1 MDTPDVAEVQRAV
14 GERYEV
20 LELAGAGGMGAVYR
34 ARHCALGHFVA
45 IKTLPPEVMESGMRQ
60 ERFKREA
67 GLAAHLSHP
76 NIVPVFEFE
85 QRAGVAYLIMPFVR
99 GHSLGSMLGDGTRL
113 ALVDLMRVLVD
124 IGAALDFVHPR
135 GVIHRDVKPANI
147 MIEDDT
153 GRALLTDFGV
163 AYVSPTTSG
172 ALTAVGSAIG
182 TPDYM
187 APEQAIGRRIDG
199 RADLYAL
206 AIVAYESLTGTL
218 PMLSE
223 SPDAPARALH
233 EARPEIAPRVAA
245 ALMAP
250 LAQQP
255 ADRPASAAQW
265 LAQIKR
271 ASSGARRQALLLG
284 AVVVAA
290 LLVVGKIALG
300 RHEAAVAPATVAV
313 MPFTVSGNAP
323 YPTEL
328 LPESFIFR
336 FSRVPKLQDPITFG
350 RVLDQTGQRPVTR
363 AKADSVAQQ
372 LGAKYFVNAAL
383 AFQGGNVTLT
393 AAFFETGHPEP
404 LATPVARV
412 SVDSSLDNLW
422 DSTWAK
428 ILAVVGAEF
437 LKNPY
442 ATLPRGKEAIAAYL
456 NADEA
461 FQRAGYY
468 EAQALYDSV
477 TRRDPD
483 FAPAYLRRV
492 LVLAQV
498 APDEDSLR
506 AAMGAARGH
515 WGGLTVSDSL
525 LLDGYVQ
532 LVERGDGIAALEQFR
547 EAVNTAQG
555 SIWARFALGE
565 FYYYFGQLFDIEH
578 PLDSARAAFDS
589 VRAMNPRFAAAIAN
603 SISLAHLQG
612 HDDLARSLIRDYHGI
627 DSTSVV
633 AEVIGLADTFLF
645 HKKDALKVVNTLER
659 HDFIVLEF
667 LAFQAAQ
674 APTAEE
680 QHGPPARRI
689 LRELA
694 RKARSPSERNLAL
707 RFGLAADLRE
717 GWLDSARVR
726 LASSSAEATERDAWL
741 ILAAAAG
748 VPSLGDGAAARQRAA
763 ERTDADSSATLIWLL
778 GATAAG
784 DPSRYMRV
792 LERQAH
798 DSAPLPFSLLRDLQ
812 ARRFLAAGDT
822 AGALQK
828 WDEAMRR
835 YAVLA
840 APFGLVA
847 SLWPLRRDLVRIA
860 ALHKDTTRVDRGCRS
875 FDALVGFVD
884 QIVKP
889 AVDSVC
895 NSWRRQPR

>member
-99 GHSLGSMLGDGTRL
+99 GHSLGSMLADGTRL

-187 APEQAIGRRIDG
+187 APEQAMGRRIDG

-206 AIVAYESLTGTL
+206 AIVVYESLTGTL

-233 EARPEIAPRVAA
+233 AARPEIAPRLAA

-255 ADRPASAAQW
+255 ADRPGSATQW

-313 MPFTVSGNAP
+313 MPFLTQGQAP
-323 YPTEL
+323 YPVDK
-328 LPESFIFR
+328 LPDWFVGR
-336 FSRVPKLQDPITFG
+336 FSPVPKLSEVVSFG
-350 RVLDQTGQRPVTR
+350 RVLDLTGQRPVTR

-372 LGAKYFVNAAL
+372 LGAKYFLNPVSL
-383 AFQGGNVTLT
+383 EFQGRSVTLT
-393 AAFFETGHPEP
+393 ASLYETGRADPR
-404 LATPVARV
+404 ATVDAQGP
-412 SVDSSLDNLW
+412 VDSLSHLMDLLW
-422 DSTWAK
+422 EK
-428 ILAVVGAEF
+428 ILGAEF
-437 LKNPY
+437 RANSN
-442 ATLPRGKEAIAAYL
+442 ATIPRGKEAIAAYL
-456 NADEA
+456 NADVA
-461 FQRAGYY
+461 FQRADYDK
-468 EAQALYDSV
+468 AQALYDSV

-498 APDEDSLR
+498 NPLEDSLR
-506 AAMGAARGH
+506 AAMRAARGH

-589 VRAMNPRFAAAIAN
+589 VLVMDSGFAAAIAN
-603 SISLAHLQG
+603 SISLAHLQNR
-612 HDDLARSLIRDYHGI
+612 DDAARKLIRAYHRV

-645 HKKDALKVVNTLER
+645 HTKDALKVVNTLGQ

-674 APTAEE
+674 AGTRD
-680 QHGPPARRI
+680 QRRGPARRI

-694 RKARSPSERNLAL
+694 RKAKGSYERNLAL

-717 GWLDSARVR
+717 GWIDSARAR
-726 LASSSAEATERDAWL
+726 LASSGAEATERDAWL

-763 ERTDADSSATLIWLL
+763 ERTDADSSATLMWLL
-778 GATAAG
+778 GATAPG
-784 DPSRYMRV
+784 DPARYRRV
-792 LERQAH
+792 LQGQAR
-798 DSAPLPFSLLRDLQ
+798 DGSPLPSSLLLDLE
-812 ARRFLAAGDT
+812 ARRLLAAGDT
-822 AGALQK
+822 MGALQK

-860 ALHKDTTRVDRGCRS
+860 ALRGDTTRVVRGCRS

-889 AVDSVC
+889 EVDSVC
-895 NSWRRQPR
+895 ASWSHQRR

>member
-284 AVVVAA
+284 TIVVGA

-300 RHEAAVAPATVAV
+300 RHEAAVAPASVAV
-313 MPFTVSGNAP
+313 MPFLTQGQAP
-323 YPTEL
+323 YSVDK
-328 LPESFIFR
+328 LPDWFVGR
-336 FSRVPKLQDPITFG
+336 FSPVPKLSEVVSFG

-363 AKADSVAQQ
+363 AKADSVARQ
-372 LGAKYFVNAAL
+372 LGAKYFLNPVSL
-383 AFQGGNVTLT
+383 EFQGRSVTLT
-393 AAFFETGHPEP
+393 ASLYETGRADPR
-404 LATPVARV
+404 ATVDAQGP
-412 SVDSSLDNLW
+412 VDSLSPLMDLL
-422 DSTWAK
+422 WAK
-428 ILAVVGAEF
+428 ILGAEF
-437 LKNPY
+437 RPNSN
-442 ATLPRGKEAIAAYL
+442 ATIPRGKEAIAAYL
-456 NADEA
+456 NADVA
-461 FQRAGYY
+461 FGHADYDK
-468 EAQALYDSV
+468 AQVLYDSV

-498 APDEDSLR
+498 APQEDSLR
-506 AAMGAARGH
+506 AAMRSARGH

-547 EAVNTAQG
+547 EAVNTSAG

-589 VRAMNPRFAAAIAN
+589 VRAIDSRFAAAIAN

-612 HDDLARSLIRDYHGI
+612 QDDLARRLIREYHGI
-627 DSTSVV
+627 DSASVV

-645 HKKDALKVVNTLER
+645 HKRDALKVVNTLER

-674 APTAEE
+674 APTPEE

-694 RKARSPSERNLAL
+694 RKARSPYERNLAL
-707 RFGLAADLRE
+707 RFGLAADLRQ
-717 GWLDSARVR
+717 GWIDSARAR
-726 LASSSAEATERDAWL
+726 LASSGAEATERDEWL

-763 ERTDADSSATLIWLL
+763 ERIDADSSATLTWLL

-812 ARRFLAAGDT
+812 ARRLLAAGDT

-860 ALHKDTTRVDRGCRS
+860 ALRKDTTRVDRGCRS

-895 NSWRRQPR
+895 DAWRRQRR